1 MRSADEATIS
11 HEPISSENLMERAA
25 TACYQ
30 WLQTYFASAQT
41 YAIVCG
47 VGNNGGDGLVLAR
60 LLKENGLQVS
70 LFVVGST
77 DKASADFTTNLHK
90 LNGISPVYITNAE
103 DLNGSYNVAI
113 DCLFGTGLNKPI
125 TGLAADA
132 IAAFNALQAVKVAI
146 DLPSG
151 LFADDNSQNTG
162 AIVKAD
168 ITLTFEAPKLSFFF
182 VENAQFVGEFHI
194 LPIGL
199 DADYIAQI
207 PAQNHLITGNELKQ
221 LVPARHRFSHK
232 GTFGHALLVGGS
244 KGMVGAM
251 VLGASAAIRSGA
263 GLTTVYV
270 PHCGYTVLQTA
281 VPEAMCITG
290 GDDYLDTMPKTE
302 AYTGIGVGPGLGLG
316 NGQEQLVKQLLNY
329 ATAPLVMDADALNI
343 LAENP
348 TWLHFLPANTILT
361 PHPGEFD
368 RLANMPKGSTGY
380 DRYLKQRELAAKWNC
395 IIVLK
400 GAYSSISFPDG
411 TVFFNSTG
419 NPGMA
424 TGGSGDVLT
433 GIITGLLAQRFKP
446 RMAAIIGVYLHG
458 LAGDLAAADL
468 SEPSLTAGD
477 IVNYIGQAYKKL
489 LA

>member
-30 WLQTYFASAQT
+30 WLQTHFASAQT

-60 LLKENGLQVS
+60 LLKENGQQVN

-77 DKASADFTTNLHK
+77 DKASADFIANLQK
-90 LNGISPVYITNAE
+90 LNGISPVYITNTE

-125 TGLAADA
+125 TGLAADV

-199 DADYIAQI
+199 NADYIAQI
-207 PAQNHLITGNELKQ
+207 PAQNHLITGSELKQ
-221 LVPARHRFSHK
+221 LLPARHRFSHK

-244 KGMVGAM
+244 KGKVGAM

-270 PHCGYTVLQTA
+270 PQCGYTVLQTA

-290 GDDYLDTMPKTE
+290 GDDYLDTMPKTD

-329 ATAPLVMDADALNI
+329 ASAPLVMDADALNI

-380 DRYLKQRELAAKWNC
+380 DRYLKQRELSAKWNC

-411 TVFFNSTG
+411 MVFFNSTG

-477 IVNYIGQAYKKL
+477 IVNYIGQAYNKL